1 MDKHT
6 KTVLTVTALC
16 VFAMPLGAEEK
27 VWNCEMTGAAR
38 TNLDGTE
45 RFELEKFKMKV
56 TPGKVA
62 FGTGGYFDG
71 YEKPLRQWFSDYWRV
86 EDKWTVIGFDGGYF
100 NYGSAGSEDTISISA
115 RCDDFLAT

>member
-1 MDKHT
+1 
-6 KTVLTVTALC
+6 
-16 VFAMPLGAEEK
+16 
-27 VWNCEMTGAAR
+27 
-38 TNLDGTE
+38 
-45 RFELEKFKMKV
+45 MKV

-62 FGTGGYFDG
+62 FGTGGYFVG

>member
-45 RFELEKFKMKV
+45 RFELEKFKNESNS
-56 TPGKVA
+56 GKSSLWDRRL
-62 FGTGGYFDG
+62 F
-71 YEKPLRQWFSDYWRV
+71 
-86 EDKWTVIGFDGGYF
+86 
-100 NYGSAGSEDTISISA
+100 
-115 RCDDFLAT
+115 